1 MVRPQKEKSNKQAVS
16 PVNGQPIPRGRQ
28 FTSETAREAARKG
41 HEKRAAQ
48 KSITA
53 AFLKYM
59 GEVVAVEKD
68 GTQLTGAQ
76 AIAKSII
83 RGATKGNA
91 EMVKIALAIT
101 GETPSTKIQIDS
113 GSLADLIDGLKEP
126 CNADDLHTE
135 ATGADGAMEDE
146 QAQTD

>member
-1 MVRPQKEKSNKQAVS
+1 MARPRKEKPNIAVS
-16 PVNGQPIPRGRQ
+16 PVNGQPVPRGRQ
-28 FTSETAREAARKG
+28 FTSETAREARR
-41 HEKRAAQ
+41 KRAEKEQAH

-59 GEVVAVEKD
+59 GEVVATEKD

-101 GETPSTKIQIDS
+101 GETP
-113 GSLADLIDGLKEP
+113 ALK
-126 CNADDLHTE
+126 TE
-135 ATGADGAMEDE
+135 ASLNIVDE
-146 QAQTD
+146 ATREHVQEVLNEISRKREKCGCGD